1 MKRAEVL
8 QQFDDL
14 VHFLRV
20 SQKIIIAKLK
30 SRYHQPEFVFVRKGN
45 RSLNCPDTFVRGVF
59 AFKEMKC
66 GFDKTAA
73 LVFRALD

>member
-14 VHFLRV
+14 VHFVRV

-30 SRYHQPEFVFVRKGN
+30 SRYHQPEFVL
-45 RSLNCPDTFVRGVF
+45 SE
-59 AFKEMKC
+59 KEI
-66 GFDKTAA
+66 D
-73 LVFRALD
+73 R